1 MRKLAVVLVA
11 ALSLVL
17 TVHVARAGDEN
28 EAKPDGTI
36 ELLTG
41 SVAAGVGF
49 TWGHGVPTYHGER
62 YPISIDGLS
71 VGDVGISKASAS
83 GKVYHL
89 KKLSEFAGNYTSA
102 SAGAT
107 VGGGGSATAMQ
118 NQNGVLIRLVSTSRG
133 LTFKLAAEGVKIVLN
148 H

>member
-1 MRKLAVVLVA
+1 MRKLGVVLVA
-11 ALSLVL
+11 ALTLVL
-17 TVHVARAGDEN
+17 TTQATGAGKGKEK
-28 EAKPDGTI
+28 ADGTI
-36 ELLTG
+36 KLSTG

-49 TWGHGVPTYHGER
+49 SWGSGVLTYQGKK

-89 KKLSEFAGNYTSA
+89 KQLSDFAGTYMAA

-107 VGGGGSATAMQ
+107 VGGGGGATAMQ
-118 NQNGVLIRLVSTSRG
+118 NQNGVVIKLVSTTQG
-133 LTFKLAAEGVKIVLN
+133 LTFKLATEGVKIALKK
-148 H
+148 

>member
-1 MRKLAVVLVA
+1 MRKLGVVLVA
-11 ALSLVL
+11 AFSLVL
-17 TVHVARAGDEN
+17 TAQARGAGEGK
-28 EAKPDGTI
+28 EKPDGTI
-36 ELLTG
+36 KLSTG

-49 TWGHGVPTYHGER
+49 SWGSGVLTFQGKK

-89 KKLSEFAGNYTSA
+89 KQLSDFAGTYMAA

-118 NQNGVLIRLVSTSRG
+118 NQNGVVIKLVSTTQG
-133 LTFKLAAEGVKIVLN
+133 LTFKLATEGVKIALKK
-148 H
+148 